1 MLCVVAQTKSSYES
15 KCKEADKSEENFHK
29 IQNTPA
35 SKPPE
40 VAKVH
45 DDIKRC
51 YILGYVIT
59 IIN

>member
-1 MLCVVAQTKSSYES
+1 MLCVVTQTKSSYES

-40 VAKVH
+40 VAKVQY
-45 DDIKRC
+45 DINVV
-51 YILGYVIT
+51 VI
-59 IIN
+59 IINDVSYNL